1 MSAAFNKLPSLRTY
15 AGAKTFHNLCTPI
28 RGQASQPKP
37 LGDRSDWQR
46 FRIRATAN
54 PLQPNSEPSIQCVLY
69 KTPVVTYHP
78 DNTVSITTGNDY
90 TPSQSTAKFI
100 SELLGH
106 CAYATCQANR
116 IVLVT
121 TTRTHSKGS
130 GDNETHKYAIAAG
143 QTLTFHLPDPASPH
157 TSRGLTPLDPTP
169 QTTLVIDR
177 AGANNVRKRYGDF
190 YRYLKAT
197 LSLRA
202 QQTPGLLPTVLLIH
216 IQLSE
221 YRDNLPTRP
230 AHELGTLSPKFHQT
244 NHWSFDLPANERI
257 IRKPALNSTHDSF
270 TDWHNKLSAFLTPLL
285 SQQPTPEDQHATFYR
300 AFLTLAHWA
309 RFEHRSFFK
318 HDEPDRTTHV
328 DPSSI
333 RELFDEL
340 LFKFHSNEVFTTRPV
355 KTGQAPGTKYL
366 RWVDWK
372 TETF

>member
-1 MSAAFNKLPSLRTY
+1 MSAAFNKLPTLRTY

-37 LGDRSDWQR
+37 LGARSDWQR
-46 FRIRATAN
+46 FRIRATQN
-54 PLQPNSEPSIQCVLY
+54 PLQPDAEPSIECVLY

-78 DNTVSITTGNDY
+78 DNTVSITTGTDY

-100 SELLGH
+100 SELLRH

-121 TTRTHSKGS
+121 TNISDT

-143 QTLTFHLPDPASPH
+143 QTLTFHLPNLSTPY
-157 TSRGLTPLDPTP
+157 TSRGLTPVDPTP
-169 QTTLVIDR
+169 QTTITIDR

-197 LSLRA
+197 ISLRA
-202 QQTPGLLPTVLLIH
+202 QQTNFTYRSKPHLTIP
-216 IQLSE
+216 IQISE
-221 YRDNLPTRP
+221 YKDNLPIKSTTKE
-230 AHELGTLSPKFHQT
+230 HGFHPQIK
-244 NHWSFDLPANERI
+244 HDQWSFDLPSTPKMCS
-257 IRKPALNSTHDSF
+257 KPALNSTHDSF
-270 TDWHNKLSAFLTPLL
+270 TDWHNLVSSFLTPLL
-285 SQQPTPEDQHATFYR
+285 NQQPTPEDQHTTFYR

-333 RELFDEL
+333 RALFDEL

-355 KTGQAPGTKYL
+355 KTGQAPGTKYVQ
-366 RWVDWK
+366 WVDWK
-372 TETF
+372 TEKF

>member
-37 LGDRSDWQR
+37 LGARSDWQR
-46 FRIRATAN
+46 FRIRATQN
-54 PLQPNSEPSIQCVLY
+54 PLQPNAEPSIECVLY

-78 DNTVSITTGNDY
+78 DNTVSVTTGNDY
-90 TPSQSTAKFI
+90 SPSQSTAKFI

-121 TTRTHSKGS
+121 TNRTLT

-143 QTLTFHLPDPASPH
+143 QTLTFHLPNLSTPH
-157 TSRGLTPLDPTP
+157 TSRGLTPVDPTP

-177 AGANNVRKRYGDF
+177 AGANNVRKRYADF

-197 LSLRA
+197 ISLR
-202 QQTPGLLPTVLLIH
+202 TVNTNKDHPGYLTIP

-221 YRDNLPTRP
+221 YRDNLPIKSTTKE
-230 AHELGTLSPKFHQT
+230 HGFHPQIKHD
-244 NHWSFDLPANERI
+244 HWHFDLPNAQQI
-257 IRKPALNSTHDSF
+257 SQKPATNSTNY
-270 TDWHNKLSAFLTPLL
+270 TDWHTNVSSFLALL
-285 SQQPTPEDQHATFYR
+285 RNDSDIPADKIPGVFYR
-300 AFLTLAHWA
+300 CFITLAHWA
-309 RFEHRSFFK
+309 RFEHRQFFRY
-318 HDEPDRTTHV
+318 DEPDRTTFV
-328 DPSSI
+328 APDAI
-333 RELFDEL
+333 RSLFDEL

-355 KTGQAPGTKYL
+355 KTGQAPGTKYVQ
-366 RWVDWK
+366 WVDWK
-372 TETF
+372 TEKF